1 MLEERDDILD
11 FSTIRYLCFDLVD
24 DIKHAGFSV
33 KQQTVGIG
41 YMLLHFLVD
50 TG

>member
-24 DIKHAGFSV
+24 DIEHAGFSV